1 MQIGLSKNI
10 DAEGCEKCK
19 EFRPWWGTIAKIAAQ
34 LHAHGVTWPNFLIIH
49 GKHLS
54 CRNAPDAGR
63 FDASL
68 YVVATDA
75 EGKDATGARVFAT
88 KARYYVGVNR
98 ILKGSAFDPKENGP
112 SDVGMGEA

>member
-54 CRNAPDAGR
+54 CRDAPDAGDLDR
-63 FDASL
+63 TV
-68 YVVATDA
+68 YVIATD
-75 EGKDATGARVFAT
+75 EHGKEAKGQPIFTT
-88 KARYYVGVNR
+88 KAGYYVGVNS
-98 ILKGSAFDPKENGP
+98 ILDGSAFVERNR
-112 SDVGMGEA
+112 